1 MTRHIVSLIVAL
13 TAGLAVFAVVH
24 AAGHCRHCG
33 GNAAGQA
40 TPYRDSGYGAKY
52 CEPEHWQ
59 DPCDA
64 CGRWLG
70 CHGARQSPD
79 MLAPWQRHPGC
90 GFVSPAEM
98 GYTCPLGV
106 CGYGAPCGGCSSV
119 GPCGGWN
126 WLRPLGR

>member
-1 MTRHIVSLIVAL
+1 MTRNIVSLIVAL
-13 TAGLAVFAVVH
+13 TAGLAVVAVVH

-33 GNAAGQA
+33 GTAAGQA
-40 TPYRDSGYGAKY
+40 TPYGDSGCGPKY
-52 CEPEHWQ
+52 CGPEHWQ

-79 MLAPWQRHPGC
+79 MLAPWQRPPGC

-98 GYTCPLGV
+98 CYTCPLGV